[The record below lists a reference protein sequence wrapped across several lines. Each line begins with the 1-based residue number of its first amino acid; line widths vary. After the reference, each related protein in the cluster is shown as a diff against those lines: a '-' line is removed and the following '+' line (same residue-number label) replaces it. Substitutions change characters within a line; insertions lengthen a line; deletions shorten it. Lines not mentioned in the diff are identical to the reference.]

1 MKRVSKMIRFSVW
14 IASTL
19 ICAAGCSSVDLQV
32 QESLKYAETGEPLK
46 LAVLPFH
53 IKGADWGDEFAQS
66 VGLHLARTGNFVQ
79 VERAAL
85 KNILREQEFGESGL
99 VDPRTRSEIGRLTGA
114 DLILTG
120 TGQML
125 NYRDAEGRGHS
136 KLIDTCT
143 ITAVDV
149 GSGEHLITVRKSP
162 GRAWDWRYRTK
173 YAASMTL
180 IWDSEDVLVDS
191 SNYDD
196 FAYQIA
202 QRIDSEL
209 GHRQAREQRM
219 GENGGA
225 KNEEK

>member
-1 MKRVSKMIRFSVW
+1 MIRFF
-14 IASTL
+14 ASIVAALTL
-19 ICAAGCSSVDLQV
+19 AAGCSSVDLQV
-32 QESLKYAETGEPLK
+32 QESLKYSDTGEPLK
-46 LAVLPFH
+46 IAVLPFF
-53 IKGADWGDEFAQS
+53 IKGADWGDEFSQAL
-66 VGLHLARTGNFVQ
+66 GLHLARTGNFIQ

-85 KNILREQEFGESGL
+85 KNILREQEFSESGL
-99 VDPRTRSEIGRLTGA
+99 VDPQTRSEIGRLTGA

-125 NYRDAEGRGHS
+125 SYRDAEGRGHS

-149 GSGEHLITVRKSP
+149 ETGEHLITVRKSP

-173 YAASMTL
+173 YAASMSL

-219 GENGGA
+219 GEA
-225 KNEEK
+225 EKSEEK